1 MNSRTLSTLIA
12 STLAATGLA
21 VLPAGTANAA
31 SSYRV
36 SVSSSEK
43 MVDVS
48 SKTGSLRRTT
58 ISGRVSGGPVK
69 GRTVRIT
76 ATNTTN
82 GKTHKTYKV
91 KLGSSG
97 TFSKRFEPPR
107 GGVWK
112 MTAAIGADGRTKGAR
127 KSVKFDAFHWTFLH
141 ELYED
146 SGALNKPAK
155 TSGVTHRSG
164 KSAQWFVRG
173 QRYNASAF
181 LIKGGNSAV
190 IDVRGYQCKKISFK
204 VGVEDRSTA
213 SRGSFKFYQPAK
225 GKKDRVI
232 KAATMKRKQKA
243 YDAMNSHA
251 VRNRLI
257 PTRPLHIR
265 AYNPNKGN
273 LRVLVGNAK
282 VFCTF
287 PSIN

>member
-1 MNSRTLSTLIA
+1 MLSRALSTLIA
-12 STLAATGLA
+12 STLLAITLA
-21 VLPAGTANAA
+21 VAPTTSATAA

-36 SVSSSEK
+36 SVSSSQK

-48 SKTGSLRRTT
+48 SKKASLRRTT
-58 ISGRVSGGPVK
+58 ISGRVTGGTVK
-69 GRTVRIT
+69 GRSIRIT

-82 GKTHKTYKV
+82 GKKYKTYTV

-97 TFSKRFEPPR
+97 KFSKRFEPPR
-107 GGVWK
+107 GGVWS
-112 MTAAIGADGRTKGAR
+112 MTATISAKGNTRAAS
-127 KSVKFDAFHWTFLH
+127 KSVKFDAFHWTYLH
-141 ELYED
+141 ELYDD

-204 VGVEDRSTA
+204 VGVEDKSSA
-213 SRGSFKFYQPAK
+213 SKGRFKFYQPAK

-251 VRNRLI
+251 VRNRLV

-265 AYNPNKGN
+265 AYNPSKGN
-273 LRVLVGNAK
+273 LRILVGNAK